1 MSATD
6 GVRVVIA
13 DDHPMFRF
21 GLTTVIDAAPEIEL
35 LGVATSGT
43 ELVDLVDRDPP
54 DVVITDLA
62 MPGLDGTAAIRT
74 LTARHDQVKFLVLT
88 MHEDDEAL
96 FGAMRAGARG
106 YLLKGADSADII
118 RAILTVARGD
128 AVYGTGVAQRIVD
141 FFTGAHQTY
150 TKAIFPELTTRER
163 EILELVAAG
172 RRNHEI
178 ARRLTLSEKT
188 IRNNVAAILVKL
200 QAPDRAAAV
209 AKARDAGL
217 GS

>member
-21 GLTTVIDAAPEIEL
+21 GLTAVIDAAPEIEL
-35 LGVATSGT
+35 LGAATSGT
-43 ELVDLVDRDPP
+43 ELIDLVDRNPP

-74 LTARHDQVKFLVLT
+74 LTARHDKVKFLVLT

-141 FFTGAHQTY
+141 FFTSAHQTY
-150 TKAIFPELTTRER
+150 TQTVFPELTTRER

-172 RRNHEI
+172 QRNHEI

-200 QAPDRAAAV
+200 QTPDRAAAV

-217 GS
+217 GT